1 MWKDAIHVKLLQN
14 EMFCLRKLFRKV
26 KLHPSSAKPQ
36 KKAKQFYGKISC
48 DYFYSFGRTSFML
61 IIFSSCTDKVFS
73 HVSYIRNIFIVH
85 HIPQLPLFV
94 SLSSPVVWYEQI
106 GRLLW
111 DLRKA
116 EWLTWERRDGCDHK
130 LRLKEAEG
138 HPKDQTH

>member
-1 MWKDAIHVKLLQN
+1 MEGCNSCEITAKWNVLFKETLWKSETSPFKCQASK
-14 EMFCLRKLFRKV
+14 
-26 KLHPSSAKPQ
+26 

-116 EWLTWERRDGCDHK
+116 KWLTWERRDGCDHR

-138 HPKDQTH
+138 HPRDQTH